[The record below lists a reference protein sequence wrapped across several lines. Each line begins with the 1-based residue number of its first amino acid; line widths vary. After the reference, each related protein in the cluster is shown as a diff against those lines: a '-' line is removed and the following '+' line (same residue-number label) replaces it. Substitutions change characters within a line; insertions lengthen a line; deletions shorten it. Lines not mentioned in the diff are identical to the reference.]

1 MTSDTVVPPIR
12 GIHHLKF
19 PVASLQRAEEFYAR
33 ALGARRLAELDH
45 RTPGGT
51 LFAVILEVPGL
62 GTVLELRHNET
73 QAAAHLG
80 FDPVTLRVTTRAEL
94 STWCEHL
101 DRQGIRH
108 SPLLAGYVGWLVV
121 FEDPDGRR
129 IRLYSEEL
137 RGPEVPVARDSPWL

>member
-1 MTSDTVVPPIR
+1 MTSDTPVPPIR

-19 PVASLQRAEEFYAR
+19 PVASLERAEEFYTR
-33 ALGARRLAELDH
+33 VFGAHRLVEFDH
-45 RTPGGT
+45 RSPAGT

-73 QAAAHLG
+73 QAVAQKG

-101 DRQGIRH
+101 ERQGVRH

-121 FEDPDGRR
+121 FEDADERR

-137 RGPEVPVARDSPWL
+137 RGPEVPVACDSPWL